1 MKKQFRALGYVL
13 SLALGMTMLTGCGKK
28 VDGVDQQSMIDKY
41 AAYCDLPDYKGLE
54 YTETKSTVTDADVK
68 SKIDSLLEQYATK
81 TQVKEGTVKE
91 GDNVNIDFVG
101 SLDGEEFEGGN
112 SNGQGYDLTLGS
124 GSMIPGFED
133 GIIGHKIGETFNIK
147 ATFPENYGKDEL
159 NGKEAD
165 FKITINYKTDTQLP
179 EYNDEFVASYT
190 DAASILE
197 YEDSVRKDLV
207 EQKDESDKSQN
218 ESAIMKVLVEKVTY
232 NKYPEQEMQDLI
244 DKSIAQQ
251 EQAASSYGYSLG
263 DYVTARYGFQS
274 EDDFRD
280 YVKGLAEDYMKEKIA
295 VCAVAKDAK
304 ITVSKEEVDN
314 YKKKIM
320 DYYSYED
327 ESKLNENYSSED
339 LVYYALAEKVVDF
352 LLENGKPVEATATD
366 AAVQSTEAET
376 ATDASGSDAE

>member
-68 SKIDSLLEQYATK
+68 SKIDALLEQYATK

>member
-28 VDGVDQQSMIDKY
+28 VDGVDQQGMIDKY

-54 YTETKSTVTDADVK
+54 YTETKSTVTDADVRN
-68 SKIDSLLEQYATK
+68 KIDSLLQQYATK
-81 TQVKEGTVKE
+81 TQVKEGTVAD

-101 SLDGEEFEGGN
+101 SIDGVEFEGGN
-112 SNGQGYDLTLGS
+112 SNGAGYDLTLGS

-133 GIIGHKIGETFNIK
+133 GIVGHKVGETFNIK

-165 FKITINYKTDTQLP
+165 FKITINYLTQTELP
-179 EYNDEFVASYT
+179 EYNDAFVASYT
-190 DAASILE
+190 DATSILE

-207 EQKDESDKSQN
+207 EQYEQSDKSQN
-218 ESAIMKVLVEKVTY
+218 ESAIMQVLVEKTTY
-232 NKYPEQEMQDLI
+232 NEYPQQEMQDLI

-263 DYVTARYGFQS
+263 DYVTARYGFS
-274 EDDFRD
+274 DEDSFRQ
-280 YVKGLAEDYMKEKIA
+280 YIQGLAEDYIKEKIA
-295 VCAVAKDAK
+295 VCAVAKDTG
-304 ITVSKEEVDN
+304 ITVTKEEVDN

-327 ESKLNENYSSED
+327 ESKLEENYSSED
-339 LVYYALAEKVVDF
+339 IVYYALAEKVVDF
-352 LLENGKPVEATATD
+352 LLENGKGVEATATD
-366 AAVQSTEAET
+366 ATIEAT
-376 ATDASGSDAE
+376 SSDASTSDGE

>member
-28 VDGVDQQSMIDKY
+28 VEGVDQQSMIDKY

-68 SKIDSLLEQYATK
+68 NKIDSLLQQYATK
-81 TQVKEGTVKE
+81 TQVKEGTVAE

-101 SLDGEEFEGGN
+101 SIDGVEFEGGN
-112 SNGQGYDLTLGS
+112 SNGAGYDLTLGS

-133 GIIGHKIGETFNIK
+133 GIVGHKVGETFNIK

-165 FKITINYKTDTQLP
+165 FKITINYLTQTELP
-179 EYNDEFVASYT
+179 EYNDAFVASYT
-190 DAASILE
+190 DATSILE

-207 EQKDESDKSQN
+207 EQYEQSDKSQN
-218 ESAIMKVLVEKVTY
+218 ESAIMQVLVEKTTY
-232 NKYPEQEMQDLI
+232 NEYPQQEMQDLI

-263 DYVTARYGFQS
+263 DYVTARYGFS
-274 EDDFRD
+274 DEDSFRQ
-280 YVKGLAEDYMKEKIA
+280 YIQGLAEDYIKEKIA
-295 VCAVAKDAK
+295 VCAVAKDAG
-304 ITVSKEEVDN
+304 ITVTKEEVDN

-327 ESKLNENYSSED
+327 ESKLEENYSSED
-339 LVYYALAEKVVDF
+339 IVYYALAEKVVDF
-352 LLENGKPVEATATD
+352 LLENGKGVEATATD
-366 AAVQSTEAET
+366 ATTEAT
-376 ATDASGSDAE
+376 SSDASASDAE

>member
-28 VDGVDQQSMIDKY
+28 VDGVDQQGMIDKY

-54 YTETKSTVTDADVK
+54 YTETKSTVTDADVRN
-68 SKIDSLLEQYATK
+68 KIDSLLQQYATK
-81 TQVKEGTVKE
+81 TQVKEGTVAD

-101 SLDGEEFEGGN
+101 SIDGVEFEGGN
-112 SNGQGYDLTLGS
+112 SNGAGYDLTLGS

-133 GIIGHKIGETFNIK
+133 GIVGHKVGETFNIK

-165 FKITINYKTDTQLP
+165 FKITINYLTQTELP
-179 EYNDEFVASYT
+179 EYNDAFVASYT
-190 DAASILE
+190 DATSILE

-207 EQKDESDKSQN
+207 EQYEQSDKSQN
-218 ESAIMKVLVEKVTY
+218 ESAIMQVLVEKTTY
-232 NKYPEQEMQDLI
+232 NEYPQQEMQDLI

-263 DYVTARYGFQS
+263 DYVTARYGFS
-274 EDDFRD
+274 DEDSFRQ
-280 YVKGLAEDYMKEKIA
+280 YIQGLAEDYIKEKIA
-295 VCAVAKDAK
+295 VCAVAKDTG
-304 ITVSKEEVDN
+304 ITVTKEEVDN

-327 ESKLNENYSSED
+327 ESKLEENYSSED
-339 LVYYALAEKVVDF
+339 IVYYALAEKVVDF
-352 LLENGKPVEATATD
+352 LLENGKGVEATATD
-366 AAVQSTEAET
+366 ATTEAT
-376 ATDASGSDAE
+376 SSDASANDGE